1 MIGELSER
9 FRRNPYPLYALL
21 RRARPVFRVP
31 RLEHWV
37 LLDYESVRRAL
48 DDHDAF
54 SSDVSRAGFGNL
66 GWFIFLDAPRHTAL
80 RALVSRAFTPRSIA
94 VLEPRIRALADALL
108 DPHRDAGALD
118 LVGDFALPLPLIVI
132 AEMLGVPA
140 IEWRRFRQWSDAI
153 LGLVSAVGGGPRA
166 VAAIADY
173 HRAHEEMR
181 DYLAPLLVAR
191 RAAASD
197 DLLTRLVEAEVDGD
211 RLTEEEI
218 GGFFELLLLAGH
230 ETTSN
235 LIAST
240 VLCLLEH
247 PRQLARLRVH
257 PELWP
262 SAIEEVLRYRSPV
275 QAVFRV
281 TRREL
286 RIAGR
291 TIPAGKLVLA
301 MIGSANRD
309 PRQFTRADCFDIAR
323 SPNAHVAFGH
333 GIHSCIG
340 ASLGRLEAR
349 VALPLLFDRLPGL
362 ALAERG
368 SWTPRP
374 SFHVHGPSRLPL
386 SFDRIAA
393 RPTDEAL
400 ARKISS
406 AATSLQ

>member
-1 MIGELSER
+1 MIRELSER
-9 FRRNPYPLYALL
+9 CRRNPYPLYALL
-21 RRARPVFRVP
+21 RRARPVLRVP

-48 DDHDAF
+48 DDDDAF
-54 SSDVSRAGFGNL
+54 SSDVSRAGFGRL

-140 IEWRRFRQWSDAI
+140 SEWRRFRQWSDAI

-166 VAAIADY
+166 AAATVAY

-181 DYLAPLLVAR
+181 DYLAPLLAAR
-191 RAAASD
+191 RIAAGD
-197 DLLTRLVEAEVDGD
+197 DLLARLVQAEVDGEW
-211 RLTEEEI
+211 LTDEEI
-218 GGFFELLLLAGH
+218 VGFFELLLLAGH

-235 LIAST
+235 LIANT

-247 PRQLARLRVH
+247 PRQLARVRAH

-309 PRQFTRADCFDIAR
+309 ARQFARAERFDVAR

-333 GIHSCIG
+333 GVHFCIG

-349 VALPLLFDRLPGL
+349 VALPALFDRLPGL
-362 ALAERG
+362 ALAEHG

-374 SFHVHGPSRLPL
+374 SFHVHGPSQLPVR
-386 SFDRIAA
+386 FERVA
-393 RPTDEAL
+393 P
-400 ARKISS
+400 
-406 AATSLQ
+406 AATGDDIGQSTNAR